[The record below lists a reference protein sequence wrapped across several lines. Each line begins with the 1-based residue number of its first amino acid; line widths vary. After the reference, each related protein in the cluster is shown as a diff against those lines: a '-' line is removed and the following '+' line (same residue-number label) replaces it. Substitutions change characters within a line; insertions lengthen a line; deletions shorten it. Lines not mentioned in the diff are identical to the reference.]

1 MQWSFSQRN
10 LNAILIHNSNT
21 DLGSNSNSNILHDL
35 GSNSNSNI
43 LHDLG
48 SNSNSNILHDL
59 GSNSNSNILMFK
71 VIVICIVIDHMS
83 AHNNSNILSYCSFS
97 QFSIRS
103 SYNINII
110 SEIGLVPLPCQGST
124 VIYLIK
130 S

>member
-35 GSNSNSNI
+35 GSNSN
-43 LHDLG
+43 
-48 SNSNSNILHDL
+48 ILHDL

-71 VIVICIVIDHMS
+71 VKVIVICIVIDHMS
-83 AHNNSNILSYCSFS
+83 AHMSARNNSNILSYCSFS